1 MRTIAIVNAKG
12 GSGKST
18 LATGLAAALAWE
30 GYEVM
35 LGDMDPQQ
43 SSHDWLALRPE
54 AYPTIHAGE
63 RGSRSTDF
71 LILDTPAGLAGAEL
85 RKVLKRANTV
95 LMPILPSPIDMRAAW
110 RFLDGLLNLKDVQ
123 SRNVALGLVANRVR
137 PQTLIYRELT
147 GFLDD
152 YRVPVVAELR
162 DSMNYV
168 RANERG
174 LAVVDLPAYLAE
186 EDWAQWEVLVKW
198 VLSRQAR
205 GKR

>member
-30 GYEVM
+30 GHEVM
-35 LGDMDPQQ
+35 LGDLDPQQ
-43 SSHDWLALRPE
+43 SSHDWLALRPDTHP
-54 AYPTIHAGE
+54 AIAAGE
-63 RGSRSTDF
+63 RGSSKTDF
-71 LILDTPAGLAGAEL
+71 LVLDTPAGLAGAEL

-110 RFLDGLLNLKDVQ
+110 RFLDGLLKLKDIQ
-123 SRNVALGLVANRVR
+123 SRQVALGLVANRVR

-174 LAVVDLPAYLAE
+174 LAVVDLPPYLAE

-198 VLSRQAR
+198 VLSRQGR